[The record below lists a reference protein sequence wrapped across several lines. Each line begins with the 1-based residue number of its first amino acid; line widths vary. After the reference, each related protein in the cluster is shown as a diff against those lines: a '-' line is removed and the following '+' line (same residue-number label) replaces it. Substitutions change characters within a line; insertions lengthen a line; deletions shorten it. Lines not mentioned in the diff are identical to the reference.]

1 MSGNNSGRRDDEQHG
16 QTPHEEQPRDRRQG
30 RRGQSQGGPPPENDQ
45 QRQRSQRQ
53 PNQGQGGQPRGGQQP
68 QQRPQGPPGQGP
80 PQQPQGAG
88 GTDLDVGAIKHV
100 AIWVTVVFAA
110 TGLVLGLLPTLYGS
124 IGDSSTEVVE
134 IDQDGAPVE
143 QSANQEDSE
152 LTDREQAA
160 QSEQEQRRQNQF
172 KQRLIVGLTGL
183 ESQGSGFFL
192 IQTGVAPFL
201 AIVLAVAV
209 GLVVGVFSSLGDR
222 DLVVATAASIV
233 AGTVVLLFLSHFLA
247 VQQWPTM
254 PDPEYVE
261 PMRQDLTVKT
271 GSLIINGVVVGL
283 TAAIGGVAAAV
294 SGDRLTEQ

>member
-294 SGDRLTEQ
+294 SGGRLTEQ

>member
-16 QTPHEEQPRDRRQG
+16 RTPHEEQPRDRRQG
-30 RRGQSQGGPPPENDQ
+30 RRGQSQGGQPPEND
-45 QRQRSQRQ
+45 RQRSQRQ
-53 PNQGQGGQPRGGQQP
+53 PNQAQGGQPRGGQQP

-80 PQQPQGAG
+80 PQQPQGGG

-110 TGLVLGLLPTLYGS
+110 TGLVLGLLPTIYGS
-124 IGDSSTEVVE
+124 VGDSSTEVVE
-134 IDQDGAPVE
+134 IDQDGTPVQD
-143 QSANQEDSE
+143 QSPNQEDSE
-152 LTDREQAA
+152 LTDEQQAA

-271 GSLIINGVVVGL
+271 GALIINGVVVGL